1 MMHYYD
7 YGLVSGVDVVA
18 GIMMFV
24 LYVLVA
30 FVLVLSSIALL
41 KYINKK

>member
-7 YGLVSGVDVVA
+7 YSPITAVDAVA
-18 GIMMFV
+18 GVMVFV
-24 LYVLVA
+24 FYSLVA
-30 FVLVLSSIALL
+30 FVLVLSAIALL

>member
-7 YGLVSGVDVVA
+7 YGTVSSIDVVA
-18 GIMMFV
+18 GLLMFA
-24 LYVLVA
+24 LYALVA
-30 FVLVLSSIALL
+30 FVLVLSAVALL